1 LQVVT
6 IVYWIFGGLIMICK
20 NLQYVCPE
28 TSIVLVDAGAA
39 ILQAS
44 TGGGNESPEPGDP
57 IGDDE

>member
-1 LQVVT
+1 
-6 IVYWIFGGLIMICK
+6 VYWIFGGLIMICK